1 MNSRLERELTEF
13 LTSLKEEGLY
23 KEERIIEGSQGREIL
38 VGGKTVLNFCA
49 NNYLGLSDD
58 KRVIR
63 AAADAMETFGFGLS
77 SVRFICGTQTL
88 HKQLE
93 QAISSFLRTEDTI
106 LFSSCYDANA
116 ALFEPLLGEEDA
128 VISDELNHASIIDGI
143 RLSKARRFRYRHSD
157 MNDLEQALKASAS
170 ARRRLIVTD
179 GVFSMDGDVAK
190 LKEICVLAETYD
202 ALVAV
207 DDSHATGYLGETGRG
222 SVELCGVEGRVDL
235 ITTTFGKACGGASG
249 GCISG
254 RKPLIDLY
262 RQRARPYLFSNT
274 LAPAICG
281 GTLKV
286 LSILQEDHSLRK
298 RTLANADHFRN
309 LLKTAGFDLIDATT
323 AIVAVMVYEEA
334 KAVEFAEKL
343 LNEGIYVI
351 GFSYPV
357 VPKGK
362 ARIRVQ
368 LSASHTTEDIERA
381 AKAFISV
388 GKTIGIITEL

>member
-1 MNSRLERELTEF
+1 MNHQLERELNEF
-13 LTSLKEEGLY
+13 FTSLKEDGLY
-23 KEERIIEGSQGREIL
+23 KEERIIEGAQGREIS
-38 VGGKTVLNFCA
+38 VGGKAVLNFCA

-58 KRVIR
+58 RRVIE
-63 AAADAMETFGFGLS
+63 AAQDTMKLFGFGLS

-93 QAISSFLRTEDTI
+93 QAISTYLRTEDTI

-116 ALFEPLLGEEDA
+116 ALFEPLLGAEDA

-143 RLSKARRFRYRHSD
+143 RLSKAQRFRYRHSD
-157 MNDLEQALKASAS
+157 MNELEKALEASAS

-190 LKEICVLAETYD
+190 LREICALAQSHD

-222 SVELCGVEGRVDL
+222 SVELCGVEGQVDL

-254 RKPLIDLY
+254 RKLLIDLY

-274 LAPAICG
+274 LAP
-281 GTLKV
+281 
-286 LSILQEDHSLRK
+286 
-298 RTLANADHFRN
+298 
-309 LLKTAGFDLIDATT
+309 
-323 AIVAVMVYEEA
+323 
-334 KAVEFAEKL
+334 
-343 LNEGIYVI
+343 
-351 GFSYPV
+351 
-357 VPKGK
+357 
-362 ARIRVQ
+362 
-368 LSASHTTEDIERA
+368 
-381 AKAFISV
+381 
-388 GKTIGIITEL
+388 

>member
-1 MNSRLERELTEF
+1 MNETLQKELTEF
-13 LTSLKEEGLY
+13 LESLKKEGLY
-23 KEERIIEGSQGREIL
+23 KEERIIQSPQGREIT
-38 VGGKTVLNFCA
+38 VTGEPVLNFCA
-49 NNYLGLSDD
+49 NNYLGLSGD
-58 KRVIR
+58 RRIIEAAQR
-63 AAADAMETFGFGLS
+63 AMDEWGYGLS

-93 QAISSFLRTEDTI
+93 QAISSFLKTEDTI
-106 LFSSCYDANA
+106 LFSSCFDANA
-116 ALFEPLLGEEDA
+116 ALFEPLLGQEDA
-128 VISDELNHASIIDGI
+128 IISDELNHASIIDGV
-143 RLSKARRFRYRHSD
+143 RLSKAKRLRYRHSD
-157 MNDLEQALKASAS
+157 MGELEARLKESQES
-170 ARRRLIVTD
+170 RRRLIVTD

-190 LKEICVLAETYD
+190 LSQICDLAERYD

-207 DDSHATGYLGETGRG
+207 DDSHATGYLGSHGRG
-222 SVELCGVEGRVDL
+222 SIELCGVEGRVDL

-254 RKPLIDLY
+254 HKLLIDLY

-286 LSILQEDHSLRK
+286 LDILSSDDELRK
-298 RTLANADHFRN
+298 QTMKNARHFRTLMQD
-309 LLKTAGFDLIDATT
+309 AGFDLIPAET
-323 AIVAVMVYEEA
+323 AIVAVMVYDEA
-334 KAVEFAEKL
+334 KAVELASRL
-343 LNEGIYVI
+343 LKEGIYVI

-368 LSASHTTEDIERA
+368 LSASHTDADIARA
-381 AKAFISV
+381 VSAFTTV
-388 GKTIGIITEL
+388 GKAMGLVN

>member
-58 KRVIR
+58 KRVIE

-179 GVFSMDGDVAK
+179 GVFSMDS
-190 LKEICVLAETYD
+190 VLQ
-202 ALVAV
+202 
-207 DDSHATGYLGETGRG
+207 S
-222 SVELCGVEGRVDL
+222 
-235 ITTTFGKACGGASG
+235 
-249 GCISG
+249 
-254 RKPLIDLY
+254 
-262 RQRARPYLFSNT
+262 
-274 LAPAICG
+274 
-281 GTLKV
+281 
-286 LSILQEDHSLRK
+286 
-298 RTLANADHFRN
+298 
-309 LLKTAGFDLIDATT
+309 
-323 AIVAVMVYEEA
+323 
-334 KAVEFAEKL
+334 
-343 LNEGIYVI
+343 
-351 GFSYPV
+351 
-357 VPKGK
+357 
-362 ARIRVQ
+362 
-368 LSASHTTEDIERA
+368 
-381 AKAFISV
+381 
-388 GKTIGIITEL
+388 